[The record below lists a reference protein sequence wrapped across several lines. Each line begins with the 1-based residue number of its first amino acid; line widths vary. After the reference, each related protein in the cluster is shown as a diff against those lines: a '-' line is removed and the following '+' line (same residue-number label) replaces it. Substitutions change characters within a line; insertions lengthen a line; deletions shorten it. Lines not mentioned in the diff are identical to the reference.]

1 MLVSPLVIVHSK
13 ISFTSM
19 DSNQNSFRHNNFIAL
34 RRSYI
39 RILMCSLN
47 ICVLTRIRCL
57 IDTIVC
63 IVYAAICIR
72 VCKYWLLVRT
82 KKNYELMLICELCF
96 SVVLILI
103 LRCCAAAFGAI
114 LISVQLHYAYG
125 STRWSVEYE
134 CMYTNIHIV
143 VVHSIQA
150 IRKRWLNL
158 YVLYL

>member
-63 IVYAAICIR
+63 IVYAAISIR

-82 KKNYELMLICELCF
+82 QKKLWIDAHMRIMFFCCF
-96 SVVLILI
+96 NSYSAL
-103 LRCCAAAFGAI
+103 LRCCFWRNINLGTVALCVWKHA
-114 LISVQLHYAYG
+114 LI
-125 STRWSVEYE
+125 RWVW
-134 CMYTNIHIV
+134 MYV
-143 VVHSIQA
+143 
-150 IRKRWLNL
+150 
-158 YVLYL
+158 Y